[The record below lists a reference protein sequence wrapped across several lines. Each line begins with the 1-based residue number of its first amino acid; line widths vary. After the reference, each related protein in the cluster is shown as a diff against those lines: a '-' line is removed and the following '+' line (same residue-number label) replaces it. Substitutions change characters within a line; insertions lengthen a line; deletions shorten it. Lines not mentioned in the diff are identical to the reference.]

1 MNLQEADR
9 QAMRMAFGPTQ
20 PADLEGINLF
30 ELWQD
35 PTAPF
40 MRYPLVALQTELFDF
55 LVEHRVRAASVQLLR
70 RWIMEEGKLCESP
83 ESSDYDTPNRYGFV
97 DAVRECVQ
105 IAEHRTITIA
115 EQQDFYLFEKYLF
128 GVMPGNNDAYRAH
141 DEQEQAKAMID
152 TLLACYEAKDFQEQ
166 AIS

>member
-1 MNLQEADR
+1 MDLQEADR
-9 QAMRMAFGPTQ
+9 QAIRTAFGPTQ
-20 PADLEGINLF
+20 PADLEEINIY

-40 MRYPLVALQTELFDF
+40 MHYPLVALQTELFEF
-55 LVEHRVRAASVQLLR
+55 LVEHHVRATSVRLLR
-70 RWIMEEGKLCESP
+70 RWIMEEDKLCESP
-83 ESSDYDTPNRYGFV
+83 EASDYDIPNRYGFV

-105 IAEHRTITIA
+105 IEEQRTITIA

-128 GVMPGNNDAYRAH
+128 GVMPGRNDDHRAH
-141 DEQEQAKAMID
+141 DEQVKAKAMIN

-166 AIS
+166 TIP